1 MSISDVR
8 KVLDSY
14 KDIPNN
20 DIPAEFFRRELKAR
34 ELFNKQL
41 AEEKSKRGAR
51 SGGGRLASAL
61 GFKPNQGMVSA
72 VPGEQTPAEALAQG
86 KMLSDQMRERGVKQW
101 EMIDKEIR
109 ENGGKWLEEMAAE
122 EKKMQEE
129 QMKSM
134 QGTVAGYT
142 SKLFGIFGSDD
153 GGGSE
158 KK

>member
-1 MSISDVR
+1 MSIADVR
-8 KVLDSY
+8 KVLESY
-14 KDIPNN
+14 KDISNN
-20 DIPAEFFRRELKAR
+20 DIPAEFFRRESKAR

-41 AEEKSKRGAR
+41 GEEKSKRGGR
-51 SGGGRLASAL
+51 SGGGRLQSAL

-72 VPGEQTPAEALAQG
+72 VPGEQTLAEALAQG
-86 KMLSDQMRERGVKQW
+86 KMLSDQMRERGVTQW

-109 ENGGKWLEEMAAE
+109 ENGEKWLEEMAAE
-122 EKKMQEE
+122 EKKMQDE
-129 QMKSM
+129 QMKNM

-142 SKLFGIFGSDD
+142 SKLFGMFGGDS